1 MSDYVSCISWVNAFF
16 RAEGKLW
23 PLLSLMGILAA
34 PVVFFTAVQT
44 TTMLGSPANSRW
56 CMWGPCNSCP
66 SRDSHHSLTN
76 DQQKPLRNHRNHEPL
91 WKSFTWTST
100 SCLEPRNHT
109 CQIPSLGH
117 PSSSCGKTQRRSI
130 PWRMDILATLPA
142 WCSKQLD

>member
-1 MSDYVSCISWVNAFF
+1 MSVASPEWTPSSGPRANCGLFYPSWGSWLHRWCFF
-16 RAEGKLW
+16 
-23 PLLSLMGILAA
+23 AA
-34 PVVFFTAVQT
+34 VKT

-76 DQQKPLRNHRNHEPL
+76 DQQKPWRNHRNHEPL

-130 PWRMDILATLPA
+130 PWRTDILATLPA
-142 WCSKQLD
+142 LCSKQLD